1 MKMTESNRI
10 EFKREL
16 TDELDIEKEVV
27 AFLNYREGGIIY
39 IGVDDGGKA
48 IGVSDIDGDML
59 KIKDRIRKNVMPSPM
74 GLFDVTAELVDGV
87 KVIKV
92 FVASGSEKPY
102 YKAKYGMSTRGCF
115 IRVGTAAEPM
125 TTTMIENLFAHR
137 VRNSLGRIRSPRQ
150 DLTFSQLRIYYEEKK
165 HPLNEN
171 YLRNLEL
178 LTEDGALNY
187 VAYLL
192 ADENG
197 NSIKVAKYAGKDRVD
212 LISNN
217 EYGYC
222 CLLTATR
229 RVLEKLKVENVI
241 STELTY
247 MSRIDTP
254 LWDERAIH
262 EAVINFIVHNDYSR
276 EVPPK
281 FEIFSDRLEITSY
294 GRLPENMS
302 EDEFFNGVSIPRNKE
317 LMRIFRD
324 VEMVESLGS
333 GMPRIMQVYGREC
346 FTFMEHFIRFTV
358 PFYKDVTDSV
368 TDNVTEGNTDSQKH
382 VEKDRKHVEIDIEYV
397 EKDEKH
403 VESIGTKTLQKTDT
417 KTSTKTDTKT
427 STKMRNKV
435 LVIIKKKPNVTINE
449 LMDLCGLSR
458 GGIRHHIDSL
468 KADGLIKRVDGNKG
482 GHWEIIE
489 NKTKTE

>member
-27 AFLNYREGGIIY
+27 AFLNYREGGILY
-39 IGVDDGGKA
+39 IGIDDEGKSV
-48 IGVSDIDGDML
+48 GVSDIDGDML

-125 TTTMIENLFAHR
+125 TTTMIEDLFAHR

-197 NSIKVAKYAGKDRVD
+197 NSIKVAKYAGKNRVD

-222 CLLTATR
+222 SLLTATR
-229 RVLEKLKVENVI
+229 RVLEKLKVENAI

-294 GRLPENMS
+294 GRLPESMS

-333 GMPRIMQVYGREC
+333 GMPRIMEVYGREC

-358 PFYKDVTDSV
+358 PFYKNV
-368 TDNVTEGNTDSQKH
+368 TDNVTEGNANSQNHVEKGQEHVEMDIEHVEKDDKYVEKSQEYVEKNKKH
-382 VEKDRKHVEIDIEYV
+382 VEKTSELILDLIRKEPGITLSEIAKRTGLVRRSIEDQFNRL
-397 EKDEKH
+397 K
-403 VESIGTKTLQKTDT
+403 QKNLI
-417 KTSTKTDTKT
+417 
-427 STKMRNKV
+427 RRV
-435 LVIIKKKPNVTINE
+435 
-449 LMDLCGLSR
+449 GSR
-458 GGIRHHIDSL
+458 
-468 KADGLIKRVDGNKG
+468 KF

-489 NKTKTE
+489 QNDSEEGK

>member
-1 MKMTESNRI
+1 MVFLQCKLLNMTESNRI

-16 TDELDIEKEVV
+16 TDELDIEKFVI

-39 IGVDDGGKA
+39 IGIDDDGKA
-48 IGVSDIDGDML
+48 VGVADIDGDML

-74 GLFDVTAELVDGV
+74 GLFDVTAEMVDGV

-102 YKAKYGMSTRGCF
+102 YKAKFGMSTRGCY

-125 TTTMIENLFAHR
+125 TTTMIEDLFAHR

-197 NSIKVAKYAGKDRVD
+197 NSIKVAKYAGKNRVD

-222 CLLTATR
+222 SLLTATR
-229 RVLEKLKVENVI
+229 RVLEKLKVENAI

-294 GRLPENMS
+294 GRLPESMS

-333 GMPRIMQVYGREC
+333 GMPRIMEVYGREC

-358 PFYKDVTDSV
+358 PFYRDVTDSV
-368 TDNVTEGNTDSQKH
+368 TDEAGRRVGANPQKH
-382 VEKDRKHVEIDIEYV
+382 VEENEAEHV

-403 VESIGTKTLQKTDT
+403 VE
-417 KTSTKTDTKT
+417 KTSE
-427 STKMRNKV
+427 
-435 LVIIKKKPNVTINE
+435 LILEIIRKEPSITMSELAQRTGLARRSVEDQINR
-449 LMDLCGLSR
+449 LKRKNLLRRVGSR
-458 GGIRHHIDSL
+458 KL
-468 KADGLIKRVDGNKG
+468 

-489 NKTKTE
+489 EVSD

>member
-1 MKMTESNRI
+1 MTESNRI

-16 TDELDIEKEVV
+16 TDELDIEKFVI
-27 AFLNYREGGIIY
+27 AFLNYREGGIVY
-39 IGVDDGGKA
+39 IGIDDDGKA
-48 IGVSDIDGDML
+48 VGVADIDGDML

-74 GLFDVTAELVDGV
+74 GLFDVTAEMVDGV

-102 YKAKYGMSTRGCF
+102 YKAKFGMSTRGCY

-125 TTTMIENLFAHR
+125 TTTMIEDLFAHR

-197 NSIKVAKYAGKDRVD
+197 NSIKVAKYAGKNRVD

-222 CLLTATR
+222 SLLTATR
-229 RVLEKLKVENVI
+229 RVLEKLKVENAI

-294 GRLPENMS
+294 GRLPESMS

-333 GMPRIMQVYGREC
+333 GMPRIMEVYGREC

-358 PFYKDVTDSV
+358 PFYRDVTDSV
-368 TDNVTEGNTDSQKH
+368 TDEAGKRVGANPQKH
-382 VEKDRKHVEIDIEYV
+382 VEENEAEHVEKDEKHVEKEEKYV

-403 VESIGTKTLQKTDT
+403 VE
-417 KTSTKTDTKT
+417 KTSE
-427 STKMRNKV
+427 
-435 LVIIKKKPNVTINE
+435 LILEIIRKEPSITMSELAQRTGLARRSVEDQINR
-449 LMDLCGLSR
+449 LKRKNLLRRVGSR
-458 GGIRHHIDSL
+458 KL
-468 KADGLIKRVDGNKG
+468 

-489 NKTKTE
+489 EVSD

>member
-39 IGVDDGGKA
+39 IGVDDDGKA

-125 TTTMIENLFAHR
+125 TTTMIEDLFAHR
-137 VRNSLGRIRSPRQ
+137 VRNSLGRIKSPRQ

-358 PFYKDVTDSV
+358 PFYK
-368 TDNVTEGNTDSQKH
+368 
-382 VEKDRKHVEIDIEYV
+382 
-397 EKDEKH
+397 
-403 VESIGTKTLQKTDT
+403 ESIGQIVGQGNESDTSQKNTTTSQKQDKNAVIKEDNEIVDLKDTSQKTIT
-417 KTSTKTDTKT
+417 NTSQET
-427 STKMRNKV
+427 SQMAFFILEYIRENPKATRQELSQRFSKSSSSIQWHIEQ
-435 LVIIKKKPNVTINE
+435 LKKKG
-449 LMDLCGLSR
+449 M
-458 GGIRHHIDSL
+458 
-468 KADGLIKRVDGNKG
+468 IKRVGPDKG

-489 NKTKTE
+489 NKEKTE

>member
-1 MKMTESNRI
+1 MKMTETNRI

-27 AFLNYREGGIIY
+27 AFLNYREGGILYFGI
-39 IGVDDGGKA
+39 DDDGKA

-74 GLFDVTAELVDGV
+74 GLFDVTAEMVDGV

-125 TTTMIENLFAHR
+125 TTAMIEDLFAHR

-165 HPLNEN
+165 HPLNEK

-197 NSIKVAKYAGKDRVD
+197 NSIKVAKYSGKDRVD

-229 RVLEKLKVENVI
+229 RVLEKLKVENAI

-358 PFYKDVTDSV
+358 PFYKDAINQTIGQE
-368 TDNVTEGNTDSQKH
+368 TEMSQTEESGLKGGLKSGLKSGLKI
-382 VEKDRKHVEIDIEYV
+382 ESQIIALIEENPQISMTEIALKLQRARSGIA
-397 EKDEKH
+397 KRL
-403 VESIGTKTLQKTDT
+403 KTMQQNN
-417 KTSTKTDTKT
+417 
-427 STKMRNKV
+427 M
-435 LVIIKKKPNVTINE
+435 I
-449 LMDLCGLSR
+449 
-458 GGIRHHIDSL
+458 H
-468 KADGLIKRVDGNKG
+468 RVGPDKG
-482 GHWEIIE
+482 GHWEVIIRTDSE
-489 NKTKTE
+489 KEK

>member
-74 GLFDVTAELVDGV
+74 GLFDVTAEMVDGV

-125 TTTMIENLFAHR
+125 TTTMIEDLFAHR

-358 PFYKDVTDSV
+358 PFYK
-368 TDNVTEGNTDSQKH
+368 
-382 VEKDRKHVEIDIEYV
+382 
-397 EKDEKH
+397 
-403 VESIGTKTLQKTDT
+403 ESIGQIVGQGNESDTSQKNTTTSQKQDKNAVIKEDNEIVDLKDTSQKTIT
-417 KTSTKTDTKT
+417 NTSQMAFFILEYIRENPKATRQELSQRFSK
-427 STKMRNKV
+427 SSSSIQWHIEQ
-435 LVIIKKKPNVTINE
+435 LKKKG
-449 LMDLCGLSR
+449 M
-458 GGIRHHIDSL
+458 
-468 KADGLIKRVDGNKG
+468 IKRVGPDKG

>member
-1 MKMTESNRI
+1 MKMTETNRI

-16 TDELDIEKEVV
+16 TDELDIEKEVI
-27 AFLNYREGGIIY
+27 AFLNYREGGILYFGI
-39 IGVDDGGKA
+39 DDDGKA

-74 GLFDVTAELVDGV
+74 GLFDVTAEMVDGV

-102 YKAKYGMSTRGCF
+102 YKAKFGMSTRGCY

-125 TTTMIENLFAHR
+125 TTTMIEDLFAHR

-229 RVLEKLKVENVI
+229 RVLEKLKVENAI

-358 PFYKDVTDSV
+358 PFYKDAV
-368 TDNVTEGNTDSQKH
+368 NQAIGQETEMSQTEEGGLKGGLKSGLKSGLKI
-382 VEKDRKHVEIDIEYV
+382 ETQIIALIEENPQISMMEIAL
-397 EKDEKH
+397 K
-403 VESIGTKTLQKTDT
+403 LQRAR
-417 KTSTKTDTKT
+417 S
-427 STKMRNKV
+427 
-435 LVIIKKKPNVTINE
+435 
-449 LMDLCGLSR
+449 
-458 GGIRHHIDSL
+458 GIAKRL
-468 KADGLIKRVDGNKG
+468 KAMQQKKMVRRVGPDKG
-482 GHWEIIE
+482 GHWEVIIRTDSE
-489 NKTKTE
+489 KDK

>member
-1 MKMTESNRI
+1 MTESNRI

-27 AFLNYREGGIIY
+27 AFLNYRAGGIIY
-39 IGVDDGGKA
+39 IGVDDNGKA

-59 KIKDRIRKNVMPSPM
+59 KIKDRIRKNVMSSPM
-74 GLFDVTAELVDGV
+74 GLFDVTAETVDGV

-102 YKAKYGMSTRGCF
+102 YKAKYGMSTRGCY

-125 TTTMIENLFAHR
+125 TTTMIEDLFAHR

-178 LTEDGALNY
+178 LTEDEALNY

-229 RVLEKLKVENVI
+229 RVLEKLKVENAI

-247 MSRIDTP
+247 ISRIDTP

-294 GRLPENMS
+294 GRLPESMS

-358 PFYKDVTDSV
+358 PFYKDI
-368 TDNVTEGNTDSQKH
+368 TDNVTEGKADSQKH
-382 VEKDRKHVEIDIEYV
+382 VEKDQKHVEMDIEYV

-403 VESIGTKTLQKTDT
+403 VESIGTKTLQKTLQ
-417 KTSTKTDTKT
+417 KTPQKIMDLIMKNPDITTQEMATLIGIDRSNIA
-427 STKMRNKV
+427 RA
-435 LVIIKKKPNVTINE
+435 IKKLQE
-449 LMDLCGLSR
+449 RGLVR
-458 GGIRHHIDSL
+458 
-468 KADGLIKRVDGNKG
+468 RVGPDKG
-482 GHWEIIE
+482 GHWEVIIQNDLE
-489 NKTKTE
+489 KDK

>member
-16 TDELDIEKEVV
+16 TDELDIEKEVI
-27 AFLNYREGGIIY
+27 AFLNYREGGILY
-39 IGVDDGGKA
+39 IGIDDNGKA

-74 GLFDVTAELVDGV
+74 GLFDVTAETVDGV

-102 YKAKYGMSTRGCF
+102 YKAKYGMSTRGCY

-125 TTTMIENLFAHR
+125 TTTMIEDLFAHR

-150 DLTFSQLRIYYEEKK
+150 DLSFSQLRIYYEEKK

-197 NSIKVAKYAGKDRVD
+197 NSIKVAKYSGKDRVD

-294 GRLPENMS
+294 GRLPESMS
-302 EDEFFNGVSIPRNKE
+302 KDEFFNGVSIPRNKE

-358 PFYKDVTDSV
+358 PFYKNVTV
-368 TDNVTEGNTDSQKH
+368 NVTEGNANSQNHVEKGQEHVEMDIEHVEKDEKH
-382 VEKDRKHVEIDIEYV
+382 VEKEEKYV

-403 VESIGTKTLQKTDT
+403 VE
-417 KTSTKTDTKT
+417 KTSE
-427 STKMRNKV
+427 
-435 LVIIKKKPNVTINE
+435 LILEIIRKEPSITMSELAQRTGLARRSVEDQINR
-449 LMDLCGLSR
+449 LKRKNLLRRVGSR
-458 GGIRHHIDSL
+458 KL
-468 KADGLIKRVDGNKG
+468 

-489 NKTKTE
+489 EVSD

>member
-74 GLFDVTAELVDGV
+74 GLFDVTAEMVGGV

-125 TTTMIENLFAHR
+125 TTTMIEDLFAHR

-197 NSIKVAKYAGKDRVD
+197 NSVKVAKYAGKDMVD

-217 EYGYC
+217 E
-222 CLLTATR
+222 
-229 RVLEKLKVENVI
+229 
-241 STELTY
+241 
-247 MSRIDTP
+247 
-254 LWDERAIH
+254 
-262 EAVINFIVHNDYSR
+262 
-276 EVPPK
+276 
-281 FEIFSDRLEITSY
+281 
-294 GRLPENMS
+294 
-302 EDEFFNGVSIPRNKE
+302 
-317 LMRIFRD
+317 
-324 VEMVESLGS
+324 
-333 GMPRIMQVYGREC
+333 
-346 FTFMEHFIRFTV
+346 
-358 PFYKDVTDSV
+358 
-368 TDNVTEGNTDSQKH
+368 
-382 VEKDRKHVEIDIEYV
+382 
-397 EKDEKH
+397 
-403 VESIGTKTLQKTDT
+403 
-417 KTSTKTDTKT
+417 
-427 STKMRNKV
+427 
-435 LVIIKKKPNVTINE
+435 
-449 LMDLCGLSR
+449 
-458 GGIRHHIDSL
+458 
-468 KADGLIKRVDGNKG
+468 
-482 GHWEIIE
+482 
-489 NKTKTE
+489 

>member
-1 MKMTESNRI
+1 MTETNRI

-27 AFLNYREGGIIY
+27 AFLNYREGGILYFGI
-39 IGVDDGGKA
+39 DDDGKA

-74 GLFDVTAELVDGV
+74 GLFDVTAEMVDGV

-125 TTTMIENLFAHR
+125 TTAMIEDLFAHR

-197 NSIKVAKYAGKDRVD
+197 NSIKVAKYSGKDRVD

-229 RVLEKLKVENVI
+229 RVLEKLKVENAI

-358 PFYKDVTDSV
+358 PFYKDAINQTIGQE
-368 TDNVTEGNTDSQKH
+368 TEMSQTEESGLKGGLKSGLKSGLKI
-382 VEKDRKHVEIDIEYV
+382 ESQIIALIEENPQISMTEIALKLQRARSGIA
-397 EKDEKH
+397 KRL
-403 VESIGTKTLQKTDT
+403 KTMQQNN
-417 KTSTKTDTKT
+417 
-427 STKMRNKV
+427 M
-435 LVIIKKKPNVTINE
+435 I
-449 LMDLCGLSR
+449 
-458 GGIRHHIDSL
+458 H
-468 KADGLIKRVDGNKG
+468 RVGPDKG
-482 GHWEIIE
+482 GHWEVIIRTDSE
-489 NKTKTE
+489 KEK

>member
-1 MKMTESNRI
+1 MTESNRI

-27 AFLNYREGGIIY
+27 AFLNYREGGILY
-39 IGVDDGGKA
+39 IGIDDDGRSV
-48 IGVSDIDGDML
+48 GVSDIDGDML

-74 GLFDVTAELVDGV
+74 GLFDVTAEMVDGV

-102 YKAKYGMSTRGCF
+102 YKAKYGMSTRGCY

-125 TTTMIENLFAHR
+125 TTTMIEDLFAHR

-197 NSIKVAKYAGKDRVD
+197 NSIKVAKYSGKDRVD

-229 RVLEKLKVENVI
+229 RVLEKLKVENAV

-294 GRLPENMS
+294 GRLPESMS
-302 EDEFFNGVSIPRNKE
+302 KDEFFNGVSIPRNKE

-358 PFYKDVTDSV
+358 PFNKNVTDNVTDFV
-368 TDNVTEGNTDSQKH
+368 TDNVTEGNTDLQKH
-382 VEKDRKHVEIDIEYV
+382 VEKDQEYVEEEIKHV

-403 VESIGTKTLQKTDT
+403 VEKRREYVGKDEKHVE
-417 KTSTKTDTKT
+417 KTSEK
-427 STKMRNKV
+427 
-435 LVIIKKKPNVTINE
+435 II
-449 LMDLCGLSR
+449 M
-458 GGIRHHIDSL
+458 
-468 KADGLIKRVDGNKG
+468 LIKERPEISIAEMGIILGLNRRSIEDQIKRMKQKCLIRRVGPDKG
-482 GHWEIIE
+482 GHWEIINQE
-489 NKTKTE
+489 Q

>member
-1 MKMTESNRI
+1 MKMTETNRI

-16 TDELDIEKEVV
+16 TDELDIEKEVI
-27 AFLNYREGGIIY
+27 AFLNYREGGILYFGI
-39 IGVDDGGKA
+39 DDDGKA

-74 GLFDVTAELVDGV
+74 GLFDVTAEMVDGV

-125 TTTMIENLFAHR
+125 TTTMIEDLFAHR

-197 NSIKVAKYAGKDRVD
+197 NSIKVAKYSGKDRVD

-229 RVLEKLKVENVI
+229 RVLEKLKVENAI

-254 LWDERAIH
+254 LWEERAIH

-358 PFYKDVTDSV
+358 PFYKDAV
-368 TDNVTEGNTDSQKH
+368 NQAIGQETEMSQTEESGLKGGLKSGLKSGLKI
-382 VEKDRKHVEIDIEYV
+382 ESQIMALIEENPQISMTEIAL
-397 EKDEKH
+397 K
-403 VESIGTKTLQKTDT
+403 LQRAR
-417 KTSTKTDTKT
+417 S
-427 STKMRNKV
+427 
-435 LVIIKKKPNVTINE
+435 
-449 LMDLCGLSR
+449 
-458 GGIRHHIDSL
+458 GIAKRL
-468 KADGLIKRVDGNKG
+468 KAMQQKKMVRRVGPDKG
-482 GHWEIIE
+482 GHWEVIIQNDLE
-489 NKTKTE
+489 KEK

>member
-125 TTTMIENLFAHR
+125 TTTMIEDLFAHR

-192 ADENG
+192 ADENR

-229 RVLEKLKVENVI
+229 RVLEKLKVENAI

-358 PFYKDVTDSV
+358 PFYKDAINQTIGQE
-368 TDNVTEGNTDSQKH
+368 TEMSQTEEGGLKGGLKSGLKSGLKI
-382 VEKDRKHVEIDIEYV
+382 ESQIIALIEENPQISMTEIAL
-397 EKDEKH
+397 K
-403 VESIGTKTLQKTDT
+403 LQRAR
-417 KTSTKTDTKT
+417 S
-427 STKMRNKV
+427 
-435 LVIIKKKPNVTINE
+435 
-449 LMDLCGLSR
+449 
-458 GGIRHHIDSL
+458 GIAKRL
-468 KADGLIKRVDGNKG
+468 KAMQQKKMVRRVGPDKG
-482 GHWEIIE
+482 GHWEVIIQNDLE
-489 NKTKTE
+489 KEK